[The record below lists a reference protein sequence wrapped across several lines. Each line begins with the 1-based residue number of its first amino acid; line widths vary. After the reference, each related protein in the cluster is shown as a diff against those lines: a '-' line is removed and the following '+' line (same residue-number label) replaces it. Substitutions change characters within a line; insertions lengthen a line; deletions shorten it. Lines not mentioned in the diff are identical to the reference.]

1 MHRRVIN
8 FIKKLDHFIL
18 MLSLIKW
25 FFLSS
30 IVGCV
35 MGILSALFLKS
46 LKLATDLR
54 ELNPWLLFLLPFAG
68 AFVSFL
74 YSRYGKNSAKGNN
87 LIIEQAY
94 YGDREIPLR
103 MSVLVFLGTFLTHL
117 FGGSAGREGTAVQ
130 MGGSVSEFIGR
141 LFKLDKHDMKIILM
155 CGISSGFGS
164 VFGTPLAGTIFAVEV
179 IAIGYMHYEALIPS
193 FMSAFIGDY
202 VATLVEATHSH
213 YHIYSVPAV
222 TPINVIKVIVAAA
235 IFGIMSIIFSE
246 GVHISKSLFNRITK
260 NAVLKSFI
268 GGCMVILLTYI
279 FNTREYLGLGLP
291 MIKAA
296 FDGHVPKYSFILK
309 TLFTSV
315 TLGAGFQG
323 GEVTPIFF
331 VGSTLGN
338 ILSNI
343 LLLPASFLAALGLI
357 SVFCGA
363 TNTPISSF
371 ILGIEMF
378 GSHGVV
384 FMFIACIV
392 SYLFSGHYGI
402 YTSQRVYKSKSRMLN
417 IYNEKTLKDIREL
430 KIKRILMKQGEH

>member
-1 MHRRVIN
+1 MFRKLSNIV
-8 FIKKLDHFIL
+8 KKLDHFIL
-18 MLSLIKW
+18 TVSLVKW
-25 FFLSS
+25 LFLSS
-30 IVGCV
+30 IVGV
-35 MGILSALFLKS
+35 IMGVLSALFLRS

-54 ELNPWLLFLLPFAG
+54 EANPWLLFLLPLAG
-68 AFVSFL
+68 VFVSFL
-74 YSRYGKNSAKGNN
+74 YSRYGKNSSKGNN

-103 MSVLVFLGTFLTHL
+103 MSILVFVGTFLTHL

-130 MGGSVSEFIGR
+130 MGGSISEFIGR

-164 VFGTPLAGTIFAVEV
+164 VFGTPLAGTIFAIEV
-179 IAIGYMHYEALIPS
+179 IAIGYMYYEALIPC
-193 FMSAFIGDY
+193 FISAFVGDY
-202 VATLVEATHSH
+202 VATLVGATHSH
-213 YHIYSVPAV
+213 YHILSVPSV
-222 TPINVIKVIVAAA
+222 TPVNVIKVIVASAL
-235 IFGIMSIIFSE
+235 FGLMSIVFSE
-246 GVHISKSLFNRITK
+246 GVHISKSLFSKITD
-260 NAVLKSFI
+260 NPMLKSFI
-268 GGCMVILLTYI
+268 GGFVVIALVYI

-291 MIKAA
+291 TIKEA
-296 FDGHVPKYSFILK
+296 FEGNVSKYSFILK

-315 TLGAGFQG
+315 TLGAGYQG

-338 ILSNI
+338 VLSDV
-343 LLLPASFLAALGLI
+343 LLMPASFLAALGLI

-378 GSHGVV
+378 GSNGVV

-392 SYLFSGHYGI
+392 SYLFSGHHGI
-402 YTSQRVYKSKSRMLN
+402 YTSQRVYRSKSRLLN
-417 IYNEKTLKDIREL
+417 TYNEKTLKDIREN
-430 KIKRILMKQGEH
+430 KIRRILTKGEQ